1 MKVIVERCKNAS
13 YIIKNKTFSSI
24 EKGLLLLVAFEE
36 GDNKEKI
43 LWMVNKII
51 HLRIFDE
58 NGKMTLSVKDVDGEI
73 LSIPQF
79 TLYATLESGN
89 RPSFAR
95 ALAKPKA
102 SLLYQYFNEMLNKEI
117 KTKTGVFGAN
127 MQISSI
133 NDGPVTIVIER

>member
-1 MKVIVERCKNAS
+1 MDVLEEIS
-13 YIIKNKTFSSI
+13 LIISRTMSVYKLFNMEWLKYLQANKFYDFI
-24 EKGLLLLVAFEE
+24 
-36 GDNKEKI
+36 
-43 LWMVNKII
+43 
-51 HLRIFDE
+51 DE